1 LGTSD
6 QNAQHQR
13 KPSVVD
19 THVGSRVRLRRM
31 TLGLSQEKLGEML
44 GLTFQQVQ
52 KYEKGLNRIGA
63 SRLFEIARVLSVP
76 VQYFFE
82 DAPMGA
88 GHRPV
93 PGQHPGGQAEGLEV
107 IDFVTSREGI
117 ELNRAFAAISEP
129 KVRRSIIELVRNLAE
144 GEN

>member
-13 KPSVVD
+13 KPSAVD
-19 THVGSRVRLRRM
+19 IHVGSRVRLRRM
-31 TLGLSQEKLGEML
+31 TLSLSQEKLGEML

-63 SRLFEIARVLSVP
+63 SRLFEIARVLGVP

-82 DAPMGA
+82 DAPMSA
-88 GHRPV
+88 GHQPPREQRSV
-93 PGQHPGGQAEGLEV
+93 GQGDGLDV

-117 ELNRAFAAISEP
+117 DLNRAFAAISEP
-129 KVRRSIIELVRNLAE
+129 KVRRSIIELVRNLAD
-144 GEN
+144 GEV